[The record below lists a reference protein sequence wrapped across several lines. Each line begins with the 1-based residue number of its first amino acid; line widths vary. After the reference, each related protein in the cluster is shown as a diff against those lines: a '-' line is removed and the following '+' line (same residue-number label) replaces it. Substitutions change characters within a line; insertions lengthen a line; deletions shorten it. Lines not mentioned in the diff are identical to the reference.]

1 MTASLVSLLHLC
13 DSLFPL
19 GAFAHSDGLEAATA
33 AGRVASAD
41 DLARWLEATLAQPL
55 RYLDGPA
62 VARAWQAQRDG
73 CVDILRSIDEEVHAL
88 RPSSTGREANR
99 AMGARLI
106 STWIRIHPEAPAE
119 LRDLAPVTLPVA
131 FGAVTAVAG
140 IAQDVAVQGYI
151 YTRLAATVSAAM
163 RLMALG
169 QHAGHQVLSTALTA
183 APAMARAIV
192 EDDRPLMSFVPL
204 LDIEAMRQQYVHSRL
219 FRS

>member
-33 AGRVASAD
+33 SGRVATAD
-41 DLARWLEATLAQPL
+41 DLALWLEAMLAQPL
-55 RYLDGPA
+55 RHLDGPA
-62 VARAWQAQRDG
+62 VARAWRAWGQGRLD
-73 CVDILRSIDEEVHAL
+73 VLRLIDDEVHAL
-88 RPSSTGREANR
+88 RPASTGREANR
-99 AMGARLI
+99 AMGGRLI
-106 STWIRIHPEAPAE
+106 STWVRVRPETPVD
-119 LRDLAPVTLPVA
+119 LKDLAPVTLPVA
-131 FGAVTAVAG
+131 FGAVSAAAG
-140 IAQDVAVQGYI
+140 IGQSEAVQGYI

-169 QHAGHQVLSTALTA
+169 QHAGHQALSAALA
-183 APAMARAIV
+183 AVPDIARDSV
-192 EDDRPLMSFVPL
+192 GDERPLMSFVPL